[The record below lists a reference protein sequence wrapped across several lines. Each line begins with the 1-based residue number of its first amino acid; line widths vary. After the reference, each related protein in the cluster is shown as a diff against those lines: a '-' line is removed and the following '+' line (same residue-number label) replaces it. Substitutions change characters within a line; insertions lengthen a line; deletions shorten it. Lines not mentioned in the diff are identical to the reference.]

1 MAYLLWHG
9 LAASAALHP
18 TRPAVTHR
26 QTILTYDEL
35 DEESTRLAALLAGH
49 GIGRGSRVGIFM
61 PKSHRSVVGML
72 GILKAGAA
80 YVPVDPHAPARRAA
94 YILGDCAVRGLIS
107 TEAKL
112 RDFGPALGEL
122 TGLTA
127 ILLADDPG
135 ASAPATKPSIAE
147 APAGATVHPWSD
159 LARVDSRSGA
169 EPAGAADA
177 IESDPA
183 YLLYTSGSTGNPK
196 GVILSHRHALTFV
209 DWGVATFQV
218 TYEDRLSNH
227 APHHF
232 DLSVFD
238 IYVAL
243 ATGAC
248 VVIVPDQVALF
259 PLELARWI
267 RTERIT
273 VWYSVPSALIRLLLH
288 GKLAEGDYRDL
299 RIVLFA
305 GEVFPVKYLR
315 EVMACFR
322 HAAFY
327 NLYGPTETN
336 VCTYYAVPRDLPAA
350 ATDIPIGSAC
360 ANTAVFAID
369 ADGRLAGNGEEGELY
384 VRGPALMLGYWG
396 QAEKTR
402 AVMVQNPLESAFPET
417 VYRTGDLVRGA
428 AGGGYWFVGRRDH
441 MVKSRGYRIELGEV
455 EQVIYQHAAVKEAVV
470 LALPDEEI
478 GARLQAVVVLHA
490 EGPTSGDLQAHCLT
504 RLPRYMVPES
514 FLFENE
520 LPKTSTGKTDRVKLA
535 QRLSRGND
543 GGD

>member
-9 LAASAALHP
+9 LAASAARHS
-18 TRPAVTHR
+18 TRPAVIHR
-26 QTILTYDEL
+26 QTVLTYEEL
-35 DEESTRLAALLAGH
+35 DKESTQLAALLAGH
-49 GIGRGSRVGIFM
+49 GIGRGSRVGILM
-61 PKSHRSVVGML
+61 PKSHRSVVAML

-80 YVPVDPHAPARRAA
+80 YVPVDPHAPPRRAA
-94 YILGDCAVRGLIS
+94 YILGDCAVRGLVT

-112 RDFGPALGEL
+112 RDLGPALAEL

-127 ILLADDPG
+127 ILLADEVG
-135 ASAPATKPSIAE
+135 APAPPPGGS
-147 APAGATVHPWSD
+147 PALVPPRATLHPWSD
-159 LARVDSRSGA
+159 LARVDSRSSA
-169 EPAGAADA
+169 LPAGAADE

-218 TYEDRLSNH
+218 THEDRLSNH

-248 VVIVPDQVALF
+248 VDIVPDQVALF

-288 GKLAEGDYRDL
+288 GKLAGADYPAL

-315 EVMACFR
+315 EVMGCFR
-322 HAAFY
+322 GAAFY

-336 VCTYYAVPRDLPAA
+336 VCTYYAVPRDLPAE

-360 ANTAVFAID
+360 ANTAVFALD
-369 ADGRLAGNGEEGELY
+369 PEGRVAGEGEEGELY
-384 VRGPALMLGYWG
+384 VRGPAVMLGYWG

-470 LALPDEEI
+470 LAMPDEEI
-478 GARLQAVVVLHA
+478 GVRLQAVVVLHA
-490 EGPTSGDLQAHCLT
+490 AGPSSGDLQAHCLT

-514 FLFENE
+514 FVFENE
-520 LPKTSTGKTDRVKLA
+520 LPKTSTGKTDRVKLTL
-535 QRLSRGND
+535 RLSRGND
-543 GGD
+543 GGE